1 MPDTYNLTASCRR
14 GCMIISRLHQFQ
26 DPRELTILSLRREVK
41 LLRMENTYLRQQVKN
56 TAGSVKLDK
65 VMSQDSEL
73 RREDVLP

>member
-1 MPDTYNLTASCRR
+1 MLFWNTKVWLLATNLNAF
-14 GCMIISRLHQFQ
+14 LDFQ

-65 VMSQDSEL
+65 VKLTTIIS
-73 RREDVLP
+73 